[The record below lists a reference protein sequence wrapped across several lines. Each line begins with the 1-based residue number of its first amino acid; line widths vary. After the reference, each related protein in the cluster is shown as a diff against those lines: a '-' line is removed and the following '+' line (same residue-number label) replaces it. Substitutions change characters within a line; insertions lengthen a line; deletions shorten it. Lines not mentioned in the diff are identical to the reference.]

1 MEVPTSKIPTILIV
15 GGGIGGLSFY
25 HSVRKNLDKK
35 FNVKIFD
42 RETSPQDRWQ
52 GNNMTINRKGV
63 TSLFY
68 CTPPEIQARF
78 PEAMPDPTPTE
89 YHAFFLTD
97 HNGRHL
103 LCIPHQKTKNV
114 YEIEPLNHDFA
125 GIVTY
130 RNKLREVLLEGADI
144 QWGKKCIGYEES
156 DDGVWALFE
165 DGTREFGDLLIG
177 ADGINSP
184 IRKQKVPNLEIF
196 DNGVTCVTVDFAI
209 PKNLAN
215 QLMSIYSNSIIQE
228 SLGQNGDFHFSS
240 FRLIPI
246 DQSDEPTYRTTLAY
260 VYPTKFDIN
269 DKISINDDD
278 PGSVIKH
285 IISKIKQLRPP
296 CDLTNLLIEL
306 FSIVP
311 LSHPGE
317 KYPFRTY
324 IPPRRFQFLDVYPLS
339 VPPWK
344 NDRIFL
350 LGDAAHAMNP
360 ILGLGA
366 NHAIQDAELL
376 TKELL
381 NYNNDNLVECIRQ
394 YNEQMRTRSSKGVM
408 ESRNMILNHKES
420 VGYLGLL
427 VRYSI
432 FRVINF
438 FNYIMAFIKFHT

>member
-1 MEVPTSKIPTILIV
+1 
-15 GGGIGGLSFY
+15 
-25 HSVRKNLDKK
+25 
-35 FNVKIFD
+35 
-42 RETSPQDRWQ
+42 
-52 GNNMTINRKGV
+52 
-63 TSLFY
+63 
-68 CTPPEIQARF
+68 
-78 PEAMPDPTPTE
+78 MPDPTPTE